1 MRFSI
6 CLAAT
11 LWLAGC
17 ADPARSPF
25 DPAAAAFIH
34 DHGEGVLEGHAFAV
48 NQLGS
53 TINAAGQRIYLFPAT
68 PYVRER
74 FARQFFGGHDMP
86 SWVPDLY
93 SEDPFLRDY
102 VRTTVADAGG
112 LFRFDGLVPGT
123 YVVMTQVSW
132 QLDSRLLPDGKR
144 MFETVMVTGNETK
157 PVRVILAGT

>member
-1 MRFSI
+1 MRFSVW
-6 CLAAT
+6 LAAA
-11 LWLAGC
+11 LLLAAC
-17 ADPARSPF
+17 ADPARTPF

-53 TINAAGQRIYLFPAT
+53 VINAAGQRIYLYPAT
-68 PYVRER
+68 PYVRQR
-74 FARQFFGGHDMP
+74 FTRQFLGGRELP
-86 SWVPDLY
+86 AWLPDLY

-112 LFRFDGLVPGT
+112 NFRFEGLVPGT
-123 YVVMTQVSW
+123 YLVATQVSW

-144 MFETVMVTGNETK
+144 MIETVMVTGNETK
-157 PVRVILAGT
+157 PVRLILAGT